1 MKQGWEIKKLGEVCK
16 ISPPKSEIK
25 AMNLK
30 DETLVS
36 FLPMED
42 LGINQMYIRPHN
54 SRSLSEVSGGYT
66 YFAENDILLAK
77 VTPCFENGKLGIAK
91 DLCSNIGFGSSEYIV
106 IRADESN
113 VKSEYIYY
121 GLMTDAFRKNGA
133 RLMLGASG
141 LKRLPKDY
149 VANYE
154 LGIPSELSEQ
164 ERIVGILDSAFA
176 KIEAL
181 RANAQRNLQNTKDL
195 FQASIENEFRIKS
208 GWTNAQLN
216 SVADVIS
223 GYAFKSGD
231 FVDKGMFQVIRI
243 GNVKQDFLR
252 LTESPIFIDSLNQS
266 ILCKSLLQQGDL
278 VITQTGT
285 KKKRDYG
292 FVALVNRENLLL
304 NQRVACVRFKDKEIN
319 PRYFLYYSY
328 TEKYKNDFFAQEGGA
343 VGQGNVG
350 LTTIK
355 ELNVPFPTSKEEQQ
369 SIVKKLDAL
378 SERCRAMEENYR
390 QTIAHCNALK
400 QALLTKAFNGEL

>member
-1 MKQGWEIKKLGEVCK
+1 MKQGWEIKKLGEACK

-42 LGINQMYIRPHN
+42 LGINQMYICPHN

-77 VTPCFENGKLGIAK
+77 VTPCFENGKLGIVK

-121 GLMTDAFRKNGA
+121 GLMSDAFKKNGA

-141 LKRLPKDY
+141 LKRLPKGY

-164 ERIVGILDSAFA
+164 ERIVGVLDSAFA

-181 RANAQRNLQNTKDL
+181 RANAQQNLQNTKDL
-195 FQASIENEFRIKS
+195 FQASLKQELTPKQ
-208 GWTNAQLN
+208 GWTSESVKDLSKDIFAGGDAPQDNFSEYRTDKYNIPIYANAVKDDGFYGYTDFARVTEPSLTIAARGSGTGYVLERKEAYLPIVRLIVIIPKQEQIQL
-216 SVADVIS
+216 
-223 GYAFKSGD
+223 
-231 FVDKGMFQVIRI
+231 
-243 GNVKQDFLR
+243 
-252 LTESPIFIDSLNQS
+252 
-266 ILCKSLLQQGDL
+266 
-278 VITQTGT
+278 
-285 KKKRDYG
+285 
-292 FVALVNRENLLL
+292 
-304 NQRVACVRFKDKEIN
+304 
-319 PRYFLYYSY
+319 RYLYYSFKGLDITRSGSAIPQLTIPMIRNY
-328 TEKYKNDFFAQEGGA
+328 T
-343 VGQGNVG
+343 
-350 LTTIK
+350 IS
-355 ELNVPFPTSKEEQQ
+355 FPLIAEQT
-369 SIVKKLDAL
+369 SIVEKLDAL